1 MKRKL
6 ITLEEAVQTVV
17 ERHGGIRAAARATGV
32 DKAFISRLLNG
43 HKTAP
48 SEETLN
54 RLGLE
59 AIPLYMVL
67 PNVLAQGREAGL
79 PA

>member
-6 ITLEEAVQTVV
+6 ITLEEAVQAVV
-17 ERHGGIRAAARATGV
+17 DKYGGIRPAARATRV
-32 DKAFISRLLNG
+32 DKAFISRLLSG

-54 RLGLE
+54 KLGLE
-59 AIPLYMVL
+59 AVPLYVVL
-67 PNVLAQGREAGL
+67 THNA
-79 PA
+79 